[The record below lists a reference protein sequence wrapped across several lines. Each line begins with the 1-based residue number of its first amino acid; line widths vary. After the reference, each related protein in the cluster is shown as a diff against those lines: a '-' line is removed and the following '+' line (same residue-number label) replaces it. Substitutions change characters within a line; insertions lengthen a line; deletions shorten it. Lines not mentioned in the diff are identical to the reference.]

1 MRASPASLLGL
12 LFVTA
17 GCPKAPPR
25 DAGRG
30 ADAARADASV
40 DAGAERRDPCAILEP
55 SQRDLVVARVGGQS
69 LTLCDFTRRVN
80 SQNPYLRAR
89 FNAPEQRR
97 ALLQSW
103 VDAELLAAEAQE
115 RGLDR
120 EPEVR
125 RAVIIQLARRL
136 EQSTRDA
143 VPTPTVTDAE
153 VRAYYE
159 AHRAEYDTDAEVR
172 ASQIVLGSRADA
184 ERVLAD
190 VRAHQADDAYFRAQV
205 RSRSVD
211 VPSQARDGD
220 LGFFPRSGGAT
231 VMPEVAEAAFAA
243 SAAPG
248 DAGVP
253 GRILDRVVESA
264 HGGVDHGAGFHVIR
278 LTARRD
284 ALHRS
289 IDDEQQ
295 RIRRRLLNEK
305 LNAAQEA
312 AVSALLTR
320 LRASTAVTIDEA
332 ALGRVRV
339 DAQPQAAEGGAV
351 APPARMGGAGVPMP
365 AAPRRAGQ

>member
-1 MRASPASLLGL
+1 MGL
-12 LFVTA
+12 MFVTA
-17 GCPKAPPR
+17 GCPKVPTRASSDRPV
-25 DAGRG
+25 A
-30 ADAARADASV
+30 AARPDGAVAAGPADGGV
-40 DAGAERRDPCAILEP
+40 GRRVDPCAILEP
-55 SQRDLVVARVGGQS
+55 SQRELVVARVGGQS

-103 VDAELLAAEAQE
+103 VDAELLAAEAQQ

-136 EQSTRDA
+136 EQTTRDA

-172 ASQIVLGSRADA
+172 ASQIVLRTQAEA
-184 ERVLAD
+184 ERVLVD
-190 VRAHQADDAYFRAQV
+190 VRAHEADDAYFRAQV
-205 RSRSVD
+205 RARSVD
-211 VPSQARDGD
+211 VPSQAREGD
-220 LGFFPRSGGAT
+220 LAFFPRGGGTT
-231 VMPEVAEAAFAA
+231 VPPEVADAAFSIARN
-243 SAAPG
+243 G
-248 DAGVP
+248 Q
-253 GRILDRVVESA
+253 ILERVVPSA
-264 HGGVDHGAGFHVIR
+264 HGGVDRGPGFHVIR

-284 ALHRS
+284 ALHRT

-312 AVSALLTR
+312 AVAALVTR
-320 LRASTAVTIDEA
+320 LRGSTAVTIDEA

-351 APPARMGGAGVPMP
+351 APPALMGGPGVPMP
-365 AAPRRAGQ
+365 AAPTGARR

>member
-1 MRASPASLLGL
+1 MRVVLASLLGL
-12 LFVTA
+12 MFVTA
-17 GCPKAPPR
+17 GCPKAR
-25 DAGRG
+25 IGASNLHADATAA
-30 ADAARADASV
+30 ADAAV
-40 DAGAERRDPCAILEP
+40 AEGDGGVARRVDPCAILEP
-55 SQRDLVVARVGGQS
+55 SQRDLVVARVGDQS

-103 VDAELLAAEAQE
+103 VDAELLAAEAQQ

-136 EQSTRDA
+136 EQTTRDA
-143 VPTPTVTDAE
+143 VQTPTVTDAE
-153 VRAYYE
+153 VRSYYD

-172 ASQIVLGSRADA
+172 ASQIVLNTRAEA
-184 ERVLAD
+184 ERLLVD
-190 VRAHQADDAYFRAQV
+190 VRAHEADDAYFRAQV
-205 RSRSVD
+205 RAHSVD
-211 VPSQARDGD
+211 VPSQAREGD
-220 LGFFPRSGGAT
+220 LAFFPRSGGAA
-231 VMPEVAEAAFAA
+231 VLPEVAEAAF
-243 SAAPG
+243 G
-248 DAGVP
+248 MQRNGQ
-253 GRILDRVVESA
+253 ILERVVESA
-264 HGGVDHGAGFHVIR
+264 HGGVNHGAGFHVIR

-284 ALHRS
+284 ALHRT

-312 AVSALLTR
+312 AVASLLTR
-320 LRASTAVTIDEA
+320 LRGSTAVSIDEA

-339 DAQPQAAEGGAV
+339 DARPQPLEGSAV
-351 APPARMGGAGVPMP
+351 APPAMMGGPGVPMP
-365 AAPRRAGQ
+365 AVPR

>member
-1 MRASPASLLGL
+1 MRASLALLLGL
-12 LFVTA
+12 TFVTA
-17 GCPKAPPR
+17 GCPKAPPGAGIQR
-25 DAGRG
+25 DA
-30 ADAARADASV
+30 AARADAAV
-40 DAGAERRDPCAILEP
+40 AAADGGAGRRVDPCAILEP
-55 SQRDLVVARVGGQS
+55 SQRDLVVARVGDQS

-103 VDAELLAAEAQE
+103 VDAELLAAEAQQ

-136 EQSTRDA
+136 EQSTREA
-143 VPTPTVTDAE
+143 VATPTVTDAE
-153 VRAYYE
+153 VRAYYV

-172 ASQIVLGSRADA
+172 ASQIVLASRADA

-190 VRAHQADDAYFRAQV
+190 VRAHEADDAYFRAQA
-205 RSRSVD
+205 RARSVD
-211 VPSQARDGD
+211 VPSQVREGD
-220 LGFFPRSGGAT
+220 LAFFPRGGSAT
-231 VMPEVAEAAFAA
+231 VLPEVAEAAF
-243 SAAPG
+243 SIERNG
-248 DAGVP
+248 Q
-253 GRILDRVVESA
+253 ILNRVVESP
-264 HGGVDHGAGFHVIR
+264 HGGVNRAPGFHVLR

-284 ALHRS
+284 ALHRT

-312 AVSALLTR
+312 AVAALLAR
-320 LRASTAVTIDEA
+320 LRGSTAVSIDEA
-332 ALGRVRV
+332 ALGRVQV
-339 DAQPQAAEGGAV
+339 DARPQAVEGGAV
-351 APPARMGGAGVPMP
+351 APPALMGGPGVPMP
-365 AAPRRAGQ
+365 ASPRRAVP

>member
-1 MRASPASLLGL
+1 MRASLAPLLGL
-12 LFVTA
+12 VFVTA

-25 DAGRG
+25 AIAQRDA
-30 ADAARADASV
+30 AARADAAV
-40 DAGAERRDPCAILEP
+40 AAADGGAGRRVDPCAILEP
-55 SQRDLVVARVGGQS
+55 SQRDLVVARVGDQS

-103 VDAELLAAEAQE
+103 VDAELLAAEAQQ

-136 EQSTRDA
+136 EQSTREA

-172 ASQIVLGSRADA
+172 ASQIVLATRADA

-190 VRAHQADDAYFRAQV
+190 VRAHEADDAYFRAQV
-205 RSRSVD
+205 RARSVD
-211 VPSQARDGD
+211 VPSRAREGD
-220 LGFFPRSGGAT
+220 LAFFPRAGNPT
-231 VMPEVAEAAFAA
+231 VPPEVADAAF
-243 SAAPG
+243 SIERNG
-248 DAGVP
+248 Q
-253 GRILDRVVESA
+253 ILNRVVESA
-264 HGGVDHGAGFHVIR
+264 HGGIDRAPGFHVVR

-284 ALHRS
+284 ALHRT

-295 RIRRRLLNEK
+295 RIRRRLVNEK

-312 AVSALLTR
+312 AVAGLLAR
-320 LRASTAVTIDEA
+320 LRGSTAVSIDEA
-332 ALGRVRV
+332 ALGRVQV
-339 DAQPQAAEGGAV
+339 DARPQPAEGGAV
-351 APPARMGGAGVPMP
+351 APPALMGGPGVPMP
-365 AAPRRAGQ
+365 ASPRRVVP

>member
-1 MRASPASLLGL
+1 MRASLALLMGL
-12 LFVTA
+12 TFATA
-17 GCPKAPPR
+17 GCPKPPAGGANSRR
-25 DAGRG
+25 DA
-30 ADAARADASV
+30 ASRADASV
-40 DAGAERRDPCAILEP
+40 AAADGGAGRRVDPCAILEP
-55 SQRDLVVARVGGQS
+55 SQRDLVVARVGDQS

-103 VDAELLAAEAQE
+103 VDAELLAAEAE
-115 RGLDR
+115 HRGLDR

-153 VRAYYE
+153 VRAYYD

-172 ASQIVLGSRADA
+172 ASQIVLRTRAEA

-190 VRAHQADDAYFRAQV
+190 VRAHEADDGYFRAQA
-205 RSRSVD
+205 RARSVD
-211 VPSQARDGD
+211 VPSQSRDGD
-220 LGFFPRSGGAT
+220 LAFFPRSGGAS
-231 VMPEVAEAAFAA
+231 VVPEVAEAAF
-243 SAAPG
+243 SIERNG
-248 DAGVP
+248 Q
-253 GRILDRVVESA
+253 ILDRVVESA
-264 HGGVDHGAGFHVIR
+264 HGGVNHGPGFHVIR

-284 ALHRS
+284 ALHRTV
-289 IDDEQQ
+289 DDEQQ
-295 RIRRRLLNEK
+295 RIRRRLVNEK

-312 AVSALLTR
+312 AVAALLAR
-320 LRASTAVTIDEA
+320 LRGSTAVSIDEA

-339 DAQPQAAEGGAV
+339 DAQPTAAEGGVV
-351 APPARMGGAGVPMP
+351 APPALMGGPGVPMP
-365 AAPRRAGQ
+365 AVPRGGSGR